1 MPDKAP
7 NTNYVVNPTLKTSSA
22 TDAGKMFDKNLT
34 ATNARNGVDLTE
46 SDEIMNEIDQ
56 RLDEKQGTFKKKIWD
71 LSKMEALV
79 HSDPKLETVYQG
91 METEAEENQRYG
103 YHWNEAVLNIMFND
117 YVLNSPKYLQKY
129 KLAIPKEKKRRDKS
143 GIKQQQRAGEVE
155 MQKKGVDTTDLTV
168 NKSPTNVPENY
179 DYNNSLEGVMEQQK
193 ELMENWAGDM
203 SDEPNRQP
211 VDQSNQRDYLDH
223 RLKRKYDTMNEH
235 HLQSREEKEAFIY
248 KNKPSLVL
256 GQVKSL
262 SDEALDKVYN
272 DIETEMGMID
282 EPTPKQEPK
291 FGAVDAV
298 GEIGIDAPVDE
309 SVNESG
315 EMLDAI
321 RIKDKEEDNDIDES
335 TSAGGSAGSAGG
347 ASRASGYQYAGPFSE
362 SKNKGIN
369 TSFWEGGEKVKE
381 SNYLTNPLMFEHI
394 YNKLTEDILNGQG
407 DSRVAVSEKVKTNEG
422 TMPLSYA
429 QIYKENRNSGMNPD
443 EAADVVID
451 GMVKGDR
458 SNLDDDTIN
467 NYKELIIGAWEQH
480 VSEGLGGG
488 GGINERTVGEGEDIE
503 QENLKILNSYRPEQL
518 PDVIEDYLELHGI
531 SASQLLGK
539 VTNLISKDTNP
550 EKYNELIRVIKLFGG
565 LDEGIIS
572 SEGPSISDTM
582 KDVSA
587 PSMGGSSMD
596 SGGMFEGKE
605 IDEDVASRIRCKSDE
620 EPAKGVPINK
630 PGGCKKK
637 KSLEASPE
645 EKKRSPHNIES
656 RKKRVQTQS
665 KEMEKKKKEQSNILN
680 TSKKDLAE
688 QKAMFEEILG
698 EDKKPASMVNVDRLG
713 KENKKNFV
721 KDKKD
726 STLSDIV
733 DTQDEL
739 SAMAQIEDVGENP
752 YDLGEKIEAQKI
764 KDNKMQSLDNEGD
777 STNDDNKHI
786 PKRNLT
792 SDEDE
797 QVSLMRNGMHS
808 LVYDNEPSERF
819 EERMERDMGEEIYAL
834 RQKQMEFKSNAPMYN
849 KDAQPTEDTEV
860 DTDQY
865 NKYKKGY
872 ITQFGESVVTGK
884 YKDEFNK
891 NKFVNFKLNEA
902 EKLEVVDESFT
913 LLNMDGLGNRYSTKV
928 EVVEGIEMIIKAA
941 KYYIKEGKIFV
952 NVPKK
957 ENINETNKIEKKV
970 VNEGLDKMK
979 KLWGYDPSKFTETK
993 HARNLIK

>member
-7 NTNYVVNPTLKTSSA
+7 NTNYTVNPTLKTSA
-22 TDAGKMFDKNLT
+22 RTDMGKKFDKNLT
-34 ATNARNGVDLTE
+34 ATNARNDVDLTE

-79 HSDPKLETVYQG
+79 HSDPKLETVYQE

-129 KLAIPKEKKRRDKS
+129 KMAIPKEKKRRDKS

-155 MQKKGVDTTDLTV
+155 MQKKGVDTKDLTV

-179 DYNNSLEGVMEQQK
+179 DHNNSLEGVMEQQR
-193 ELMENWAGDM
+193 ELMENWAGDAP
-203 SDEPNRQP
+203 SDKPNRQP

-223 RLKRKYDTMNEH
+223 RLKKKYDTMNEH

-248 KNKPSLVL
+248 KNKPNLVL
-256 GQVKSL
+256 GQIKSL

-272 DIETEMGMID
+272 DIEVEMGMVD
-282 EPTPKQEPK
+282 NPTPEPE
-291 FGAVDAV
+291 FGAVDA
-298 GEIGIDAPVDE
+298 IGDIGTDAPLDE

-315 EMLDAI
+315 DMIAAQQE
-321 RIKDKEEDNDIDES
+321 KDEEEDINET
-335 TSAGGSAGSAGG
+335 TSDGGSAGATGG
-347 ASRASGYQYAGPFSE
+347 ASRIDGIQYSGPFGKPIHKE
-362 SKNKGIN
+362 GIN
-369 TSFWEGGEKVKE
+369 TSFWEDGEMVE
-381 SNYLTNPLMFEHI
+381 GNYLTEPLLFEQI
-394 YNKLTEDILNGQG
+394 YNKLNEDAVGPED
-407 DSRVAVSEKVKTNEG
+407 DSTVPLSEMAKSRDQQELFSIAKSVQKGEKKPSEVSADAAKIAKTVSKKDVNDFASTKHKGLPEKVKTDEG
-422 TMPLSYA
+422 VA
-429 QIYKENRNSGMNPD
+429 GKAIGG
-443 EAADVVID
+443 A
-451 GMVKGDR
+451 
-458 SNLDDDTIN
+458 
-467 NYKELIIGAWEQH
+467 IGAVGGMRLGVGAGTGASVGAAAGDAIQNKVFGE
-480 VSEGLGGG
+480 SE
-488 GGINERTVGEGEDIE
+488 EV
-503 QENLKILNSYRPEQL
+503 
-518 PDVIEDYLELHGI
+518 
-531 SASQLLGK
+531 
-539 VTNLISKDTNP
+539 
-550 EKYNELIRVIKLFGG
+550 
-565 LDEGIIS
+565 DEGIIS
-572 SEGPSISDTM
+572 SEGPSMSDTM
-582 KDVSA
+582 KDVPA
-587 PSMGGSSMD
+587 SMGGSSMG

-605 IDEDVASRIRCKSDE
+605 IDEDVATRHRCKSDE
-620 EPAKGVPINK
+620 EPAKGIPINK

-637 KSLEASPE
+637 GTLEVSPE

-656 RKKRVQTQS
+656 RKKRVQTQA
-665 KEMEKKKKEQSNILN
+665 KEMEKKKKIQN
-680 TSKKDLAE
+680 TELSKSKKDLAE
-688 QKAMFEEILG
+688 QKAMFEAILG
-698 EDKKPASMVNVDRLG
+698 EDKKPASLVNVDRLG
-713 KENKKNFV
+713 KENKKNFI

-726 STLSDIV
+726 STLSDVI

-739 SAMAQIEDVGENP
+739 SAMAQMEEIGDNP
-752 YDLGEKIEAQKI
+752 YDLAEKIETQKI
-764 KDNKMQSLDNEGD
+764 KDNKMQSFDNEGD

-808 LVYDNEPSERF
+808 LVYDNKPSDRF
-819 EERMERDMGEEIYAL
+819 EERMERDMGEEIYEL
-834 RQKQMEFKSNAPMYN
+834 RKKQMEFKGNAPMFN

-902 EKLEVVDESFT
+902 EKLEVVDESYI
-913 LLNMDGLGNRYSTKV
+913 LINMDGLGNRYSTKI
-928 EVVEGIEMIIKAA
+928 EILEGLEYIIKTA

-957 ENINETNKIEKKV
+957 KGINESKKVEKKV
-970 VNEGLDKMK
+970 VNEGLEKMK